1 MMVITLGG
9 MQGISRELYEAARI
23 DRVPR
28 WKQFWHI
35 TLPMLKPVLV
45 PAITL
50 GTIWTFNNL
59 NVIWLVSNGGEP
71 SDKTHILVS
80 YVYKAVFNLYQ
91 YGFGAALSL
100 VIFAML
106 LVFSL
111 LFLWRTKATEG
122 VS

>member
-1 MMVITLGG
+1 
-9 MQGISRELYEAARI
+9 
-23 DRVPR
+23 
-28 WKQFWHI
+28 
-35 TLPMLKPVLV
+35 MLKPVLI

-111 LFLWRTKATEG
+111 LFLWRTNATEG
-122 VS
+122 VG